1 MALVA
6 ELPFSRLLV
15 AKLNSTGL
23 VTVGLS
29 WTPAEPERRPG
40 VCLLKID
47 VAVDDEVGSPFLAR
61 LFLIEPRS
69 IILLTIFCPW
79 FSLALYLFM
88 TSGVLAIAAE
98 VLAEYLV
105 NSGVLLLLVL
115 DLPSLGTSMFVPS
128 LLGVILANLGLFLT
142 LATAASTW
150 ALRAALLGVMTLG
163 AGTVTLPLSF
173 WVTEERVCC
182 KTEETDLPYLLV
194 AA

>member
-1 MALVA
+1 MTHFRLTLAQTPL
-6 ELPFSRLLV
+6 LMTRGRSRPTNIPS
-15 AKLNSTGL
+15 K
-23 VTVGLS
+23 
-29 WTPAEPERRPG
+29 EER
-40 VCLLKID
+40 
-47 VAVDDEVGSPFLAR
+47 E
-61 LFLIEPRS
+61 EQ
-69 IILLTIFCPW
+69 
-79 FSLALYLFM
+79 
-88 TSGVLAIAAE
+88 E
-98 VLAEYLV
+98 LAEHKAMMFRAKGVGETVPKFKYGQV
-105 NSGVLLLLVL
+105 ERKSCTVPGVLLLLVL

-163 AGTVTLPLSF
+163 AGAVTLPLSF